1 MKLRILILLGLAAL
15 LTACEGV
22 EYGPANSS
30 DQQEF
35 TYDTGTLV
43 DTALELATSSI
54 SKEKGAEVILDYAC
68 EQTELL
74 CLQEQSVQSDLIS
87 EDSEV
92 EYLSNYDG
100 DTVKFKIYDKETGA
114 ESIATVRV
122 LLIDSTEMKG
132 KDGRPEPLAKE
143 AQLEAERLLKA
154 AKSIRLEY
162 DRGDTKD
169 HYNRHLMHIFLDD
182 KNFQEMMLK
191 TGLVKIAYVFE
202 PNTTYLNQLK
212 KAENFAKKNKLGLW
226 GDQYVQ

>member
-1 MKLRILILLGLAAL
+1 MKLRILILLLSATL

-22 EYGPANSS
+22 EYGPNNSY

-35 TYDTGTLV
+35 AYDAETLV

-54 SKEKGAEVILDYAC
+54 SKEKGAEVLLDYAC
-68 EQTELL
+68 EQSELL
-74 CLQEQSVQSDLIS
+74 CLQDTSTLTDLIPV
-87 EDSEV
+87 DSEI
-92 EYLSNYDG
+92 EYLSNYDA
-100 DTVKFKIYDKETGA
+100 DTVKFKIYDKETGT

-122 LLIDSTEMKG
+122 LLIDGTEIKG
-132 KDGRPEPLAKE
+132 EDGRPEPLAKE
-143 AQLEAERLLKA
+143 GQQEAERILKA

-162 DRGDTKD
+162 DQGDTKD
-169 HYNRHLMHIFLDD
+169 RYNRHLMHIFLDD

-212 KAENFAKKNKLGLW
+212 KAEKFAKKNKLGLW
-226 GDQYVQ
+226 SDKYVQ